1 MFERFTDQ
9 ARRAVVLAQE
19 EARMLNHDYI
29 GTEHI
34 LLGLIDEGDGVAAQ
48 ALKRMD
54 ITEQAVHQQVEETVG
69 RGQRPARAGHIP
81 FTREAKS
88 VLQLSLRAAL
98 QLGDNYIDT
107 GHILLGLTREKQS
120 PAAQL
125 LVHLGAD
132 PVRVH
137 RQVIEL
143 LHGDEGERERE
154 TVRGTERPAAG
165 GRGNRRLLSELLARS
180 DSLESR
186 LSALEHRVGTGPDVR
201 DLDQQVAQVRRDKE
215 TAIDAQDF
223 ETAAVLRDRE
233 KELLGEKASRQQEWA
248 AAHRDLPPLTA
259 EVERLRELLR
269 QHGID
274 PDPQDGA
281 A

>member
-19 EARMLNHDYI
+19 EARLLNHDYI
-29 GTEHI
+29 GSEHI
-34 LLGLIDEGDGVAAQ
+34 LLGLIDEGDGVAAK
-48 ALKRMD
+48 ALKRLG

-69 RGQRPARAGHIP
+69 RGERPAPAGHIP
-81 FTREAKS
+81 FAREAKK

-120 PAAQL
+120 PGAQVL
-125 LVHLGAD
+125 MHLGAD
-132 PVRVH
+132 LVRVH

-143 LHGDEGERERE
+143 LHGGEGEGGPRTE
-154 TVRGTERPAAG
+154 RGTGRPG
-165 GRGNRRLLSELLARS
+165 GTSRGNRRLLSELLARFG
-180 DSLESR
+180 SLESR

-201 DLDQQVAQVRRDKE
+201 DLDREIAQVRRDKE
-215 TAIDAQDF
+215 TAIDDQDF
-223 ETAAVLRDRE
+223 ETAAALRDRE
-233 KELLGEKASRQQEWA
+233 KDLLSEKATRREAWA
-248 AAHRDLPPLTA
+248 AAHPDLPPLTA
-259 EVERLRELLR
+259 EVERLRDLLR
-269 QHGID
+269 EHGID

>member
-19 EARMLNHDYI
+19 EARMLNHDHI

-34 LLGLIDEGDGVAAQ
+34 LLGLMEGDGVAAQ
-48 ALKRMD
+48 ALRRLGV
-54 ITEQAVHQQVEETVG
+54 TEQAARQRVEEVVG
-69 RGQRPARAGHIP
+69 RGKGPARAGHIP
-81 FTREAKS
+81 FSREAKNA
-88 VLQLSLRAAL
+88 LQLSLRAAL

-107 GHILLGLTREKQS
+107 GHILLGLAREKKS
-120 PAAQL
+120 PAAQVL
-125 LVHLGAD
+125 ADLGAD
-132 PVRVH
+132 LVRIN

-143 LHGDEGERERE
+143 LHADEDEGA
-154 TVRGTERPAAG
+154 PAAARG
-165 GRGNRRLLSELLARS
+165 AAGRGNQRLVAELLARIG
-180 DSLESR
+180 SLESR
-186 LSALEHRVGTGPDVR
+186 LSALEQRVGTGPDVHE
-201 DLDQQVAQVRRDKE
+201 LDQEIAQVRQDKE

-233 KELLGEKASRQQEWA
+233 KDLLGEKASRQEEWT

-259 EVERLRELLR
+259 EVERLRDLLR
-269 QHGID
+269 EHGID

>member
-19 EARMLNHDYI
+19 EARMLSHDYI

-34 LLGLIDEGDGVAAQ
+34 LLGLIGEGDGVAAQ
-48 ALKRMD
+48 ALKRLG

-69 RGQRPARAGHIP
+69 RGKRPARAGHIP

-88 VLQLSLRAAL
+88 ALQLSLRAAL

-120 PAAQL
+120 PAAQV

-132 PVRVH
+132 LVQVH
-137 RQVIEL
+137 RQVVEL
-143 LHGDEGERERE
+143 SAGRAVEDRG
-154 TVRGTERPAAG
+154 TVRGAGRPAAA

-180 DSLESR
+180 ESLESR

-201 DLDQQVAQVRRDKE
+201 DLDQEIARVRRDKE

-233 KELLGEKASRQQEWA
+233 KELLGEKASRQEEWA
-248 AAHRDLPPLTA
+248 AAHRDLPPLTT
-259 EVERLRELLR
+259 EVERLRDLLR

>member
-29 GTEHI
+29 GSEHI
-34 LLGLIDEGDGVAAQ
+34 LLGLIDEGDGAAAQ
-48 ALKRMD
+48 ALKRLGV
-54 ITEQAVHQQVEETVG
+54 TEQAVHQQVEETVG
-69 RGQRPARAGHIP
+69 RGKRPARAGHIP
-81 FTREAKS
+81 FTREAKK

-120 PAAQL
+120 PAAQV
-125 LVHLGAD
+125 LVYLGAD
-132 PVRVH
+132 LGTVQ

-143 LHGDEGERERE
+143 LHGDEDKPR
-154 TVRGTERPAAG
+154 TARGTGPQGA
-165 GRGNRRLLSELLARS
+165 GRGNRRLLPELLARF

-201 DLDQQVAQVRRDKE
+201 DLDREIAQVRRDKE

-233 KELLGEKASRQQEWA
+233 RDLLGEKASRQEEWA

-259 EVERLRELLR
+259 EVERLRDLLR
-269 QHGID
+269 EHGID
-274 PDPQDGA
+274 PDPRDGA

>member
-19 EARMLNHDYI
+19 EARLLNHNYI
-29 GTEHI
+29 GSEHI
-34 LLGLIDEGDGVAAQ
+34 LLGLIDEGDGAAAQ
-48 ALKRMD
+48 ALKRLGV
-54 ITEQAVHQQVEETVG
+54 TEQAVHQQVEETVG
-69 RGQRPARAGHIP
+69 RGKRPARAGHIP
-81 FTREAKS
+81 FTREAKK

-120 PAAQL
+120 PAAQV
-125 LVHLGAD
+125 LVYLGVD
-132 PVRVH
+132 LGTVQ

-143 LHGDEGERERE
+143 LHGDEDKPR
-154 TVRGTERPAAG
+154 TARGTDPSGA
-165 GRGNRRLLSELLARS
+165 GRGNRRLLPELLARF
-180 DSLESR
+180 DSLEAR
-186 LSALEHRVGTGPDVR
+186 LSDLEHRVGTGPDVR
-201 DLDQQVAQVRRDKE
+201 DLDREIAQVRRDKE

-233 KELLGEKASRQQEWA
+233 KDLLGEKASRQEEWA
-248 AAHRDLPPLTA
+248 AAHQDLPPLTA
-259 EVERLRELLR
+259 EVERLRDLLR
-269 QHGID
+269 EHGID
-274 PDPQDGA
+274 PDPRDGA

>member
-19 EARMLNHDYI
+19 EARMLHHDHI

-34 LLGLIDEGDGVAAQ
+34 LLGLIEGDGVAAQ
-48 ALKRMD
+48 ALRRLGV
-54 ITEQAVHQQVEETVG
+54 TGQAARQQVEETVG

-81 FTREAKS
+81 FTREAKHA
-88 VLQLSLRAAL
+88 LQLSLRAAL

-107 GHILLGLTREKQS
+107 GHLLLGLTREKQS
-120 PAAQL
+120 PAAKV
-125 LVHLGAD
+125 LVDLGAD
-132 PVRVH
+132 LVSVH
-137 RQVIEL
+137 QQVIEL
-143 LHGDEGERERE
+143 LHGDDGEDEP
-154 TVRGTERPAAG
+154 GTAPGAGRPGRA
-165 GRGNRRLLSELLARS
+165 GRGNRRLLAELLARI

-186 LSALEHRVGTGPDVR
+186 LSALEHRVGTGPDVH
-201 DLDQQVAQVRRDKE
+201 DLDQEIVQVRRDKE

-233 KELLGEKASRQQEWA
+233 RELLGEKASRQEEWA

-259 EVERLRELLR
+259 EVERLRGLLR
-269 QHGID
+269 EHGID